1 MTLDVSEQGIRGS
14 SWRRTF
20 ADALIRLRPDM
31 NPDAA
36 DEVSDSAYLSLGELK
51 PDQAA
56 AHYRQDCMGRK
67 AVSQGAASQAGI
79 ELVLDDA
86 RRFGLGIDPYVGDKA
101 GRTLLPFTDD
111 R

>member
-1 MTLDVSEQGIRGS
+1 MTLGVPERGIPGS

-36 DEVSDSAYLSLGELK
+36 DEVSDSAYLSLGELE

-56 AHYRQDCMGRK
+56 VRYCQDGIGRP
-67 AVSQGAASQAGI
+67 ADGDGGHDHSRARAG
-79 ELVLDDA
+79 
-86 RRFGLGIDPYVGDKA
+86 
-101 GRTLLPFTDD
+101 
-111 R
+111 